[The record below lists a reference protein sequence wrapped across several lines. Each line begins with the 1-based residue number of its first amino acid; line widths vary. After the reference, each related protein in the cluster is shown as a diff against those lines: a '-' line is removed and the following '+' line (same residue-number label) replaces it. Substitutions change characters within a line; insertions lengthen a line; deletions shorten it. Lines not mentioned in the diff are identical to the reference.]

1 MAGVDAGR
9 RPLPFA
15 SALKA
20 SGVETWGRKR
30 CFWEERAHLD
40 CFFFFSDG
48 IFYDSCCLFLFFC
61 LEGAISKRRMIFRT
75 QQMISLKVELE

>member
-1 MAGVDAGR
+1 MDAGR

-20 SGVETWGRKR
+20 SGVETWGRRMFFGRKGHIWM
-30 CFWEERAHLD
+30 FFFFEVMEFSMIVVV
-40 CFFFFSDG
+40 CFFF
-48 IFYDSCCLFLFFC
+48 LFF
-61 LEGAISKRRMIFRT
+61 GGISKRRMIFRT